1 MGRLRRPVK
10 VFSTGIS
17 VMRLA
22 ICILVVLLLAACS
35 SAASQPTVTAA
46 DYPSLPA
53 DLVRARVMRVVDGD
67 TVDVRLDGRVER
79 VRLIGINTPESVDP
93 RRPVECF
100 GVEAAANAHAMLD
113 GQVALLEAD
122 PSQGD
127 RDPNGR
133 LLRYL
138 WLADGRLVN
147 LEQIAQG
154 YAFEY
159 TYAAPYRY
167 QDQFRAAERAARA
180 AEAGLWS
187 PATCGGRRGLAE
199 ASPTAGQNSGAAVCA
214 TPAAGQ
220 VSPEQPVRIVA
231 LDKTAELV
239 RLQNVSDAPV
249 NLDGWALCSMR
260 GGEVQAGVG
269 GTLAPGATRD
279 FANPGE
285 PLWSNSNRDDAA
297 LYDPAGRLVS
307 YWVDRSSAGQ

>member
-1 MGRLRRPVK
+1 
-10 VFSTGIS
+10 
-17 VMRLA
+17 MRL
-22 ICILVVLLLAACS
+22 IVCLLVVLLVACS
-35 SAASQPTVTAA
+35 SAASQPTVTVA
-46 DYPSLPA
+46 DYPPLPA
-53 DLVRARVMRVVDGD
+53 DLVRARVVRVVDGD

-93 RRPVECF
+93 RRPAECF
-100 GVEAAANAHAMLD
+100 GVEAAASARAMLD

-167 QDQFRAAERAARA
+167 QDQFRAAERTARA

-187 PATCGGRRGLAE
+187 PATCGGRREVAE
-199 ASPTAGQNSGAAVCA
+199 ASPTAGQNGGVSVCA

-220 VSPEQPVRIVA
+220 LAPEQPVRIVA
-231 LDKTAELV
+231 LDKLAERV

-249 NLDGWALCSMR
+249 NLDGWTLCSMR

-279 FANPGE
+279 FVNPGE
-285 PLWSNSNRDDAA
+285 PIWSNSNRDDAA
-297 LYDPAGRLVS
+297 LYDPDGRLVS
-307 YWVDRSSAGQ
+307 YRVDRSSAGQ